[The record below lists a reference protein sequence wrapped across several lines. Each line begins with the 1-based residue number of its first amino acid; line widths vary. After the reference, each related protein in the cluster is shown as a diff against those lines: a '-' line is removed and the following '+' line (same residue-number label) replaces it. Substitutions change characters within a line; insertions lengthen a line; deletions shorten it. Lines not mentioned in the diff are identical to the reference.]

1 MRDGTLRSSSAVGR
15 RAEACYELAMSRE
28 SASHLEQLQH
38 RLAVLERQLREEHQ
52 ARIRR
57 RRAFTLV
64 AVLTFAAMPFV
75 AREALAAGCPRT
87 GSFIYLT
94 GLQYF
99 CADDPAKADEVN
111 ANTQALV
118 TAVEQK
124 VGQLGNTNVSVP
136 GNLSV
141 TGTFNVGL
149 VRATGFDGCYFTTCP
164 AGTAPVFGTVTCAAG
179 VRPGGSFATTGN
191 RWYGDCGTNGQCAI
205 FVDAWCSRVLRT
217 P

>member
-1 MRDGTLRSSSAVGR
+1 MV
-15 RAEACYELAMSRE
+15 
-28 SASHLEQLQH
+28 
-38 RLAVLERQLREEHQ
+38 
-52 ARIRR
+52 
-57 RRAFTLV
+57 V
-64 AVLTFAAMPFV
+64 AVPFI

-99 CADDPAKADEVN
+99 CAEDPALADEVN

-124 VGQLGNTNVSVP
+124 VGTLGNTNVSVP

-149 VRATGFDGCYFTTCP
+149 VRGSGFDGCYFSSCPTGTTP
-164 AGTAPVFGTVTCAAG
+164 LFGTVTCPAG
-179 VRPGGSFATTGN
+179 VRVGTSNATGT
-191 RWYGDCGTNGQCAI
+191 RWYGDCGATASCAV
-205 FVDAWCSRVLRT
+205 FVEAWCSRVLR
-217 P
+217 

>member
-1 MRDGTLRSSSAVGR
+1 MNDESRGSVDVLRARLEQVEQALADQLQER
-15 RAEACYELAMSRE
+15 AAEAAARRTQKRRLLALV
-28 SASHLEQLQH
+28 AAL
-38 RLAVLERQLREEHQ
+38 V
-52 ARIRR
+52 
-57 RRAFTLV
+57 LV
-64 AVLTFAAMPFV
+64 AVPFI

-94 GLQYF
+94 GLHYF
-99 CADDPAKADEVN
+99 CAEDPALADEVN

-149 VRATGFDGCYFTTCP
+149 VRGSSFDGCYFSSCP
-164 AGTAPVFGTVTCAAG
+164 AGTTPLFGNVTCAAG
-179 VRPGGSFATTGN
+179 VRVGNSNASGN
-191 RWYGDCGTNGQCAI
+191 RWYGDCGTGAACAI
-205 FVDAWCSRVLRT
+205 FVEAWCSRVLR
-217 P
+217 

>member
-1 MRDGTLRSSSAVGR
+1 MALV
-15 RAEACYELAMSRE
+15 
-28 SASHLEQLQH
+28 
-38 RLAVLERQLREEHQ
+38 V
-52 ARIRR
+52 
-57 RRAFTLV
+57 V
-64 AVLTFAAMPFV
+64 AVPFI

-99 CADDPAKADEVN
+99 CAEDPALADEVN

-124 VGQLGNTNVSVP
+124 VGTLGNTNVSVP

-149 VRATGFDGCYFTTCP
+149 VRGSGFDGCYFSSCPAGTTPLFGNVTCP
-164 AGTAPVFGTVTCAAG
+164 AG
-179 VRPGGSFATTGN
+179 VRVGGSNASGN
-191 RWYGDCGTNGQCAI
+191 RWYGDCGTGAACAV
-205 FVDAWCSRVLRT
+205 FVEAWCSRVLR
-217 P
+217 

>member
-1 MRDGTLRSSSAVGR
+1 MNREPETHLEHLQQRL
-15 RAEACYELAMSRE
+15 ACLERELA
-28 SASHLEQLQH
+28 AQH
-38 RLAVLERQLREEHQ
+38 H
-52 ARIRR
+52 ARILRR
-57 RRAFTLV
+57 RVFALV
-64 AVLTFAAMPFV
+64 AGLALATMPFI

-141 TGTFNVGL
+141 TGTFNIGL
-149 VRATGFDGCYFTTCP
+149 VRATGFDNCYFTTCP
-164 AGTAPVFGTVTCAAG
+164 AGTVPLFGTVTCAAG
-179 VRPGGSFATTGN
+179 VRPGSSFATSGN
-191 RWYGDCGTNGQCAI
+191 RWYGDCGTNGQCAV
-205 FVDAWCSRVLRT
+205 FVDAWCSRVLRA